1 MKVDLAEVPLEF
13 RSMIISMANAARQKW
28 FEAST
33 AYFSRAIVNRAVS
46 IECQIAG
53 FTEAQ
58 KHFEQRAVWLVA
70 QGIYCSA
77 KMHEIQVI
85 EASEGRL
92 K

>member
-1 MKVDLAEVPLEF
+1 MKVDLAEIQPKF
-13 RSMIISMANAARQKW
+13 RSVIVSMANATRQKW

-33 AYFSRAIVNRAVS
+33 SYLSRAIINRAVS

-58 KHFEQRAVWLVA
+58 KHFEQRAIWLVA
-70 QGIYCSA
+70 QGVYCSA
-77 KMHEIQVI
+77 KMHEIEIV
-85 EASEGRL
+85 EASEARL